1 MSKIF
6 SSFLRKKPSR
16 ALVEKGLVSPNKPV
30 PKHIKLPEYALNG
43 IVPPSP
49 SKVILYSEADIP
61 KLRKAGKL
69 ARKMLEYA
77 CSLAKPG
84 VTTDYIDSMVFEET
98 IKHNAYPSPI
108 NYMKFPKSICTSVNE
123 VVCHGIPDD
132 RILLPGDI
140 LSIDVSI
147 YVDGFHGDNCGTV
160 IVGDADK
167 LTSESDIIAR
177 KLVQANKDVLDLA
190 IQGCYPGQCLSNIGN
205 TIDTEAKKRGFQ
217 IVSHFCGHGVGRLM
231 HMQPYVLHHQNTEKF
246 TLVPGMVFT
255 IEPILVEGEEDL
267 VLWDDNWTAATA
279 DNSRGS
285 QFEHEILI
293 TKDGNEILTSL

>member
-1 MSKIF
+1 MSKLF
-6 SSFLRKKPSR
+6 TSFLKRKPNR
-16 ALVEKGLVSPNKPV
+16 ALVEKGIVSRNKPI
-30 PKHIKLPEYALNG
+30 PSHIMLPEYALTG
-43 IVPPSP
+43 IVPSSP
-49 SKVILYSEADIP
+49 SKIMIYGDTEIP

-84 VTTDYIDSMVFEET
+84 VTTDYIDSMVFDET

-108 NYMKFPKSICTSVNE
+108 NYANFPKCICTSVNE
-123 VVCHGIPDD
+123 VVCHGIPDS
-132 RILLPGDI
+132 RVLLPGDI

-147 YVDGFHGDNCGTV
+147 YLDGYHGDNCGTV
-160 IVGDADK
+160 IVGDESK
-167 LTSESDIIAR
+167 LTSEADIIAR

-190 IQGCYPGQCLSNIGN
+190 IKGCFPGQCLSNIGN

-217 IVSHFCGHGVGRLM
+217 VVSHFCGHGVGRLM
-231 HMQPYVLHHQNTEKF
+231 HMQPFVLHHQNQDKLP
-246 TLVPGMVFT
+246 LVPGMVFT
-255 IEPILVEGEEDL
+255 IEPILVEGDEDL

-293 TKDGNEILTSL
+293 TKDGPEILTSL